1 MSFLNK
7 LKSYKSNI
15 FTFLLLFFCLV
26 KSYKG
31 IAQNTEVQD
40 TVLKSYVIQ
49 NGENLYTIAF
59 KFNVS
64 KELIC
69 KVNNAK
75 TFNDLKLITGKRI
88 FIPTLVK
95 RKIVVKNILDQK
107 NSIDTSYTLTYE
119 KQDSIFF
126 YNKRKAYIEDSV
138 FLYVVMMDKKKDS
151 IELYNK
157 LNPIIQEN
165 ITENIVENTPNEIN
179 KNSKPIKEKKEP
191 INKSENKNNSTN
203 ITNKTETNKSTKVSI
218 EKIEVKI
225 DDVLQD
231 STIYIT
237 QDKKVKNNI
246 RVIMP
251 DTSFLKESTLDNNF
265 TNNIIEDEVIY
276 EVSIKNNI
284 TDPEIDLTQDKKVI
298 TKINIDSI
306 DTSKNEI
313 KDSSVTRLETID
325 TIEGVK
331 KEDSISNQLIALEN
345 VYQNFNEIK
354 EENKNSIS
362 EDPKIETKTIE
373 NNSDIQVVTNDTKN
387 TEAVIT
393 SNYDIDNTIK
403 DNDINPISASKNKK
417 QKKSRNTNSLS
428 INKPSFELSTIDVV
442 GTRKNKQYRIGEVVS
457 EADKQKSSFYLAR
470 AMKAIDAKEYANAE
484 GFLNKAIE
492 LNPNYTEAYMLH
504 ADLFY
509 TINDFTKAIK
519 EYDKAIMTN
528 KNMISAYYN
537 RGANH
542 MKLNELNKSLNDFN
556 TAIKLDPE
564 YILAI
569 GGRATIFLLKK
580 DYTSAIKDYNKIL
593 ELNKFFN
600 PAYKARAIA
609 KMETGDL
616 KGAIEDCSKF
626 LEAEPNDAYM
636 VYQRGMARMKDGD
649 IYNSCLDLLKSSELG
664 YTEASKA
671 MKKFCN

>member
-1 MSFLNK
+1 
-7 LKSYKSNI
+7 
-15 FTFLLLFFCLV
+15 
-26 KSYKG
+26 
-31 IAQNTEVQD
+31 
-40 TVLKSYVIQ
+40 
-49 NGENLYTIAF
+49 
-59 KFNVS
+59 
-64 KELIC
+64 
-69 KVNNAK
+69 
-75 TFNDLKLITGKRI
+75 
-88 FIPTLVK
+88 
-95 RKIVVKNILDQK
+95 
-107 NSIDTSYTLTYE
+107 
-119 KQDSIFF
+119 
-126 YNKRKAYIEDSV
+126 
-138 FLYVVMMDKKKDS
+138 
-151 IELYNK
+151 
-157 LNPIIQEN
+157 
-165 ITENIVENTPNEIN
+165 
-179 KNSKPIKEKKEP
+179 
-191 INKSENKNNSTN
+191 
-203 ITNKTETNKSTKVSI
+203 
-218 EKIEVKI
+218 
-225 DDVLQD
+225 
-231 STIYIT
+231 
-237 QDKKVKNNI
+237 
-246 RVIMP
+246 
-251 DTSFLKESTLDNNF
+251 
-265 TNNIIEDEVIY
+265 
-276 EVSIKNNI
+276 
-284 TDPEIDLTQDKKVI
+284 
-298 TKINIDSI
+298 
-306 DTSKNEI
+306 
-313 KDSSVTRLETID
+313 
-325 TIEGVK
+325 VK

-362 EDPKIETKTIE
+362 EDPKIEIKTIE

-393 SNYDIDNTIK
+393 SNYDIDNTVK